1 MNEKKWN
8 LKYILTD
15 TNLLRDIK
23 TIASF
28 LLAYAV
34 AVVSNGL
41 IDGFSPAAL
50 ISVVVGLGAFGTF
63 FAIRIITNEFT
74 DRGMFDEEINNE
86 DLKRRLARQRELSAM
101 LISSQAYD
109 ILTKYNQ
116 DKLEYLKKVR
126 YNELKDKYT
135 LEIKRLESV
144 IEHAKMTRKL
154 KWFNRINKWYVSKLY
169 ARKRKVGKKLA
180 NLSISNVDV
189 RYKPITLQQLRVAN
203 VQDGEDKFNEAQRF
217 SVTPQKKVR
226 SQMAV
231 TNFVKTFFFVG
242 FQGAA
247 IATVTSWTEFL
258 IFLVLITLTLST
270 TALSSYVGVRRYANF
285 NYISILDEKIEKL
298 VWLIKETGKPE
309 ETKETKKENQ
319 TPTGEPHP
327 TT

>member
-1 MNEKKWN
+1 MADKIKYLTQAGYDKLANE
-8 LKYILTD
+8 
-15 TNLLRDIK
+15 
-23 TIASF
+23 
-28 LLAYAV
+28 
-34 AVVSNGL
+34 
-41 IDGFSPAAL
+41 
-50 ISVVVGLGAFGTF
+50 
-63 FAIRIITNEFT
+63 
-74 DRGMFDEEINNE
+74 
-86 DLKRRLARQRELSAM
+86 
-101 LISSQAYD
+101 
-109 ILTKYNQ
+109 
-116 DKLEYLKKVR
+116 LEYLKKGR
-126 YNELKDKYT
+126 YNGLIDKYT

>member
-41 IDGFSPAAL
+41 IDGFTPAAL

-101 LISSQAYD
+101 LISFQAYD

-309 ETKETKKENQ
+309 ETQETKKENQ
-319 TPTGEPHP
+319 TPTGESHP

>member
-86 DLKRRLARQRELSAM
+86 DLKQRLARQRELSAM